1 MQAVCAGGGSCG
13 SCHIILPQDIF
24 DQVPPPNDMEKE
36 LLTNVV
42 FGVQPTYGY
51 NTLLILAYFLIFS
64 SRLACR
70 VKIDEKFAGKTIEVP
85 LPL

>member
-1 MQAVCAGGGSCG
+1 
-13 SCHIILPQDIF
+13 
-24 DQVPPPNDMEKE
+24 MEKE

-42 FGVQPTYGY
+42 FGVQPTYELQCFSY
-51 NTLLILAYFLIFS
+51 SNTFVIHS